1 MLSSS
6 RRRRA
11 RQDSAFGIT
20 TAEGSHLDDIDRRQR
35 QYIATMV
42 FRIVAIMVVVFVPGL
57 TLLERV
63 VIGIVATV
71 IPYFA
76 VIRANAGPDNAADP
90 TNLMIGGPRQG
101 ELPGPDRGIEGR
113 ARPVNPDDDVFRNP
127 ADGEAGEED
136 EVIYGHVVHEDDSQ
150 DPPKGGAGPAA
161 DAADHVGHSDPDS
174 R

>member
-1 MLSSS
+1 MLSSP

-11 RQDSAFGIT
+11 RRESAYGIT
-20 TAEGSHLDDIDRRQR
+20 TAEGSHLDDITRRQR

-42 FRIVAIMVVVFVPGL
+42 FRIVAIMVVVFVPGM

-76 VIRANAGPDNAADP
+76 VIRANAGPDSAADP

-101 ELPGPDRGIEGR
+101 ELPGPDRGLEGR
-113 ARPVNPDDDVFRNP
+113 ARPVDPDDDDYRDR
-127 ADGEAGEED
+127 ADDEADEED
-136 EVIYGHVVHEDDSQ
+136 GVIYGFVVHDDDPQ
-150 DPPKGGAGPAA
+150 DVGQCGADPAGHP
-161 DAADHVGHSDPDS
+161 ADHVEHSDPDS